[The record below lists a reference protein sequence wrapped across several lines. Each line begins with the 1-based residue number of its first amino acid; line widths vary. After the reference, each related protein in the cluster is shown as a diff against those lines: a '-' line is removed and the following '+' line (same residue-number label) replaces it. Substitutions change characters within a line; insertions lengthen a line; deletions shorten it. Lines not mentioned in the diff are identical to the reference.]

1 MYTHPHISSQIG
13 CERQRDRLAR
23 AEQQRLARQLL
34 TLSRAARRGE
44 RPAQRLGRVL
54 RPSGLRTVIARMT
67 RPLASA
73 GEHRAAASAARPQ
86 V

>member
-13 CERQRDRLAR
+13 RERQRDRLAR

-44 RPAQRLGRVL
+44 RPAPRLAGAL
-54 RPSGLRTVIARMT
+54 RPAGLRTVIARMT
-67 RPLASA
+67 RHLASA
-73 GEHRAAASAARPQ
+73 GEQRAAPSAARPQ
-86 V
+86 A